1 MPTLTQLEY
10 IVAVDRLRHFAKAAE
25 ACCISQPSLSMQIQ
39 KAEKEIGFA
48 LFDRHKK
55 PVLPTTKGRAF
66 VDQARIVLNE
76 HRHLLHLSHSRRS
89 EVSGA
94 FRLGVIPTLA
104 ATSIPGFLSIFS
116 EKYPK
121 VDLSIDEMK
130 TERIIHALRN
140 DSLDAGLLSTPLH
153 EAGIVE
159 QVLFQEPFFL
169 YVNPRHAL
177 ANRAAV
183 DLKDLEGGRMWLLED
198 GHCFKNQVVRFCSS
212 AKLTGAYANIHFEGG
227 SLETLRQLVKQ
238 SPSFTLV
245 PELFIHHLPSAERK
259 TMIRPFRAPMP
270 SREVS
275 LAFRRNHWKKEIIA
289 ALRQSILD
297 SLPRTLH
304 SSTLP
309 LL

>member
-1 MPTLTQLEY
+1 MPSLYQHEY
-10 IVAVDRLRHFAKAAE
+10 IVAVDRLRHLARAAE

-39 KAEKEIGFA
+39 KTEKEIGFA
-48 LFDRHKK
+48 LFDRHRK
-55 PVLPTTKGRAF
+55 PVLPTAKGRAF
-66 VDQARIVLNE
+66 IDQARVVLNE
-76 HRHLLHLSHSRRS
+76 HQHLVQLSRSRRN

-104 ATSIPGFLSIFS
+104 ATSIPGFLTIFS
-116 EKYPK
+116 EKYPR

-130 TERIIHALRN
+130 TEQIIHALRN

-153 EAGIVE
+153 EPGIIE
-159 QVLFQEPFFL
+159 QVLFQERFFL
-169 YVNPRHAL
+169 YTNPRHPL
-177 ANRAAV
+177 AKRAAV
-183 DLKDLEGGRMWLLED
+183 DLKDLDGGRMWLLED

-245 PELFIHHLPSAERK
+245 PELFVHHLSNAERK
-259 TMIRPFRAPMP
+259 AMVRPFRGPTP

-275 LAFRRNHWKKEIIA
+275 LAFRRNHWKKEIISA
-289 ALRQSILD
+289 MSQSILD
-297 SLPRTLH
+297 FLARALH
-304 SSTLP
+304 S
-309 LL
+309 